1 MSSWTLPSSP
11 IRIGDDRLSDPD
23 RRSLLIAIGLAL
35 AFVLLT
41 RWPVARSL
49 PMEPD
54 EFIFVGDAAVR
65 WFPTHHTLFKTLGR
79 LSGLVMG
86 DAYRGFV
93 ALDMISSA
101 LALVSLWW
109 WLRAVVSPR
118 TAAAGTLLLGVGPDF
133 WGYGAMAGNYTAIVL
148 VGSFLMGVAIRGHR
162 RPESWQPIAAAAVL
176 ALGTGYRTDLGLL
189 WMPVFL
195 VILWQ
200 HRWKPAMVAG
210 LGFAAINLAW
220 AGAMLHEVG
229 GWTRYVEETSAF
241 AHSAGT
247 LNSYWH
253 LGVVDGPLR
262 YSVKLAMALVWTLGP
277 ALLFVPRGLWRLR
290 RARVGAIPR
299 HPGRPQRPARPRDPP
314 PAPLRRRRLLLPLRP
329 GPDGDGRARRRPGR
343 CRDESRAAARLR
355 PLVVPAPRAGRR
367 PGRALP
373 VLSDGLLGPRLA
385 GGLRPLVLPAHPPR
399 PESADAAAVAVGLAD
414 GQFEGAAAPA
424 AVTE

>member
-1 MSSWTLPSSP
+1 MSSWTMPAPRL
-11 IRIGDDRLSDPD
+11 RTVDDGLSDPD
-23 RRSLLIAIGLAL
+23 RRSVLIATGLAL

-54 EFIFVGDAAVR
+54 EFSFVEEAAVH
-65 WFPTHHTLFKTLGR
+65 WFPMHHTLFKTMGR
-79 LSGLVMG
+79 VMAIVTG

-93 ALDMISSA
+93 TLDMVSSA

-200 HRWKPAMVAG
+200 HRWKPAMLAG
-210 LGFAAINLAW
+210 LSFAAINLAW
-220 AGAMLHEVG
+220 AGAMLVEVG
-229 GWTRYVEETSAF
+229 GWDRYVEATSAF

-253 LGVVDGPLR
+253 LGLVDGPMR
-262 YSVKLAMALVWTLGP
+262 YAVKLAMALVWTLGP
-277 ALLFVPRGLWRLR
+277 ALLFVPRGVLRLR
-290 RARVGAIPR
+290 RIESGPFLAVLIALSVL
-299 HPGRPQRPARPRDPP
+299 PAL
-314 PAPLRRRRLLLPLRP
+314 ATHLLLHFGVAGYCFHYVPALMAMVVLGVGR
-329 GPDGDGRARRRPGR
+329 GDGD
-343 CRDESRAAARLR
+343 SSAARL
-355 PLVVPAPRAGRR
+355 
-367 PGRALP
+367 
-373 VLSDGLLGPRLA
+373 LGLA
-385 GGLRPLVLPAHPPR
+385 GVLAALFLFYPTDFSAPGWRGDFDLSFCRLTRHGLNATIPR
-399 PESADAAAVAVGLAD
+399 SSPTVWRTANSRGV
-414 GQFEGAAAPA
+414 AAPT